1 MKTLLMTVLVVLLAS
16 CSALNQNEPIEDAVE
31 EIVIDEEFLAIYAL
45 FLATTTEI
53 VSYDEWLLSIKGA
66 DGVDGADGRS
76 TEFNVSDTHLQW
88 RYIGESTWR
97 NMISLSMITGPV
109 GPAGPAGQTGSS
121 GSSGPSGS
129 TGATGAQ
136 GPQGIQGPQGVQGP
150 AGADGVFVVFDYT
163 SGVAQWRYSNEDTFQ
178 PLFTYNEDDNNVTL
192 TPAREVEFR
201 TAMGE
206 IQWRYVGTTTWSG
219 LIPLSEITG
228 PQGASG
234 VIEVSGIAAIS
245 LGLTQV
251 ITQVDSAVLGIRNQT
266 SATSFPWGSAV
277 VFASSGASPL
287 FTYYAITNQHVIE
300 NNNQA
305 GEVRVYFDEFTYV
318 SGLILGSD
326 TQTDIAVIEFQ
337 SERELYVAPFADVD
351 LIQRGELVIS
361 MGSPLGPEFFNTTTQ
376 GIVGGNPRY
385 IVSAAFALAVKVIQ
399 HDSAINP
406 GNSGGPVFNL
416 SGEIVGINFLKSI
429 FTNIG
434 VPLEGMGYSISADVA
449 ERVATAILQSGTV
462 VRADMGLTVQDV
474 RSSELGFS
482 SGVQITTVNNATIA
496 SGLAVNDV
504 IIAIDTVG
512 DSIVTT
518 AIRTPIQLLDYLLFK
533 QPGDQLRIF
542 YYRGGVIE
550 DVVITLGTLA
560 G

>member
-16 CSALNQNEPIEDAVE
+16 CTVLNQNEPIEDAVE
-31 EIVIDEEFLAIYAL
+31 EIVIDEEFSAIYAL

-66 DGVDGADGRS
+66 DGADGRS

-97 NMISLSMITGPV
+97 NMISLSMLTGPV
-109 GPAGPAGQTGSS
+109 GPAGPAGQSGSS
-121 GSSGPSGS
+121 GSSGPS
-129 TGATGAQ
+129 GATGAQ

-163 SGVAQWRYSNEDTFQ
+163 SGIAQWRYSNEDTFQ
-178 PLFTYNEDDNNVTL
+178 PLFTYNEDDNNLTL

-228 PQGASG
+228 PQGPSS

-277 VFASSGASPL
+277 VFASSGVSPL

-361 MGSPLGPEFFNTTTQ
+361 MGSPLGPDFFNTTTQ

-462 VRADMGLTVQDV
+462 VRGDMGLTVQDV
-474 RSSELGFS
+474 RSSELGFT
-482 SGVQITTVNNATIA
+482 SGVQITTVNNPTIA

-533 QPGDQLRIF
+533 HPGDQLRIF
-542 YYRGGVIE
+542 FYRDGVIE

>member
-16 CSALNQNEPIEDAVE
+16 CTVLNQNEPIEDAVE
-31 EIVIDEEFLAIYAL
+31 EIVIDEEFSAIYAL

-66 DGVDGADGRS
+66 DGLDGADGRS

-97 NMISLSMITGPV
+97 NMISLSMLTGPM

-121 GSSGPSGS
+121 GSSGPS
-129 TGATGAQ
+129 GATGAQ

-150 AGADGVFVVFDYT
+150 AGSDGVFVVFDYT
-163 SGVAQWRYSNEDTFQ
+163 SGIAQWRYSNEDTFQ
-178 PLFTYNEDDNNVTL
+178 PY
-192 TPAREVEFR
+192 
-201 TAMGE
+201 
-206 IQWRYVGTTTWSG
+206 
-219 LIPLSEITG
+219 
-228 PQGASG
+228 
-234 VIEVSGIAAIS
+234 
-245 LGLTQV
+245 
-251 ITQVDSAVLGIRNQT
+251 
-266 SATSFPWGSAV
+266 
-277 VFASSGASPL
+277 
-287 FTYYAITNQHVIE
+287 
-300 NNNQA
+300 
-305 GEVRVYFDEFTYV
+305 
-318 SGLILGSD
+318 
-326 TQTDIAVIEFQ
+326 
-337 SERELYVAPFADVD
+337 
-351 LIQRGELVIS
+351 
-361 MGSPLGPEFFNTTTQ
+361 
-376 GIVGGNPRY
+376 
-385 IVSAAFALAVKVIQ
+385 
-399 HDSAINP
+399 DSAINP

-462 VRADMGLTVQDV
+462 VRGDMGLTVQDV
-474 RSSELGFS
+474 RSSELGFT
-482 SGVQITTVNNATIA
+482 SGVQITTVNNPTIA

-533 QPGDQLRIF
+533 HPGDQLRIF
-542 YYRGGVIE
+542 FYRDGVIE